1 MAGETS
7 VQLASRI
14 RERRD
19 ALKLTQRALAE
30 RAGFQQHQTISQIE
44 KGEREVKAWE
54 LARIAKALHVSVVD
68 LLSETAME
76 PSPVVL
82 WRQAPAEDKAV
93 REAEFLEWCR
103 RYAHVERLVGIE
115 TARAIPCA
123 SPLDLSQC
131 TPSQVDELAAE
142 VRRHLGLG
150 ERPAAEL
157 VKALEE
163 RCGVKIWYANLGK
176 EASAASV
183 YGEFGPAILMNS
195 TEAPWRRNYNFAHEL
210 FHLLTW
216 NDSTAASLQE
226 NTSLLDRVDKLADR
240 FASHLLLPA
249 DLTIA
254 AFDRRVS
261 NSAVSYAD
269 LVTLAR
275 ELEVSTRALLWRLA
289 NLGRLGHET
298 VNQLLDNEQF
308 RKLDRTSMRGRWWD
322 PPPIPE
328 RFVRLAFLAYSRGRL
343 SKARLAEYL
352 GVTLPELPAALMDY
366 GLDESADY
374 DTTVSIAA

>member
-1 MAGETS
+1 MTGETS

-54 LARIAKALHVSVVD
+54 LARIANALHVSVVD

-76 PSPVVL
+76 PSPAVL
-82 WRQAPAEDKAV
+82 WRQAPTEDKAV
-93 REAEFLEWCR
+93 REAEFIERCR
-103 RYAHVERLVGIE
+103 RYAHVEHLVGIE
-115 TARAIPCA
+115 TARTIPCA
-123 SPLDLSQC
+123 SPLDLAQC
-131 TPSQVDELAAE
+131 TLSQVDELAAE

-163 RCGVKIWYANLGK
+163 RCGVKIWYASLGR

-226 NTSLLDRVDKLADR
+226 NTSLLERADKLADR

-261 NSAVSYAD
+261 NGAVSYAD

-275 ELEVSTRALLWRLA
+275 ELEVSTMALLWRLA

-322 PPPIPE
+322 QPPIPE

-352 GVTLPELPAALMDY
+352 GVTLLDLPATLMDY

>member
-1 MAGETS
+1 MADTVS
-7 VQLASRI
+7 ARLASRI

-19 ALKLTQRALAE
+19 ALKLTQKGLAE
-30 RAGFQQHQTISQIE
+30 RAGFQQHQTVSQIE

-54 LARIAKALHVSVVD
+54 LAQIAKALHLSVMD
-68 LLSETAME
+68 LLGEPAIE
-76 PSPVVL
+76 PSPAVL
-82 WRQAPAEDKAV
+82 WRQAPTKEKAV

-103 RYAHVERLVGIE
+103 RYAHVEQLVGIE
-115 TARAIPCA
+115 TPQEIPCGA
-123 SPLDLSQC
+123 PLNLAKC
-131 TPSQVDELAAE
+131 TPAEVTELADR

-150 ERPAAEL
+150 ERPAVEL
-157 VKALEE
+157 VKALED
-163 RCGVKIWYANLGK
+163 RCGIKIWYANLGK

-183 YGEFGPAILMNS
+183 CGENGPAILMNS

-216 NDSTAASLQE
+216 NDSTAAAAQG
-226 NTSLLDRVDKLADR
+226 NAVLLERADKLADR

-249 DLTIA
+249 DGTLA

-269 LVTLAR
+269 LITLAR
-275 ELEVSTRALLWRLA
+275 EFEVSTVALLWRLV
-289 NLGRLGHET
+289 NLGRLKQET
-298 VNQLLDNEQF
+298 VNHLLDDEQF

-343 SKARLAEYL
+343 SKAKLAEYL
-352 GVTLPELPAALMDY
+352 GVSLPDLPGLLLDY
-366 GLDESADY
+366 GLDESADH

>member
-7 VQLASRI
+7 VQLAARI

-19 ALKLTQRALAE
+19 ALKLTQKALAE

-54 LARIAKALHVSVVD
+54 LARIANALHVSVVD

-76 PSPVVL
+76 PSPAVL

-93 REAEFLEWCR
+93 REAEFLESCR
-103 RYAHVERLVGIE
+103 RYAHVEQLVGIE
-115 TARAIPCA
+115 TPRAMPCA
-123 SPLDLSQC
+123 LPLDLAQC
-131 TPSQVDELAAE
+131 TPGQVAELAAE

-157 VKALEE
+157 VKALEDC
-163 RCGVKIWYANLGK
+163 CGVKIWYANLGK

-183 YGEFGPAILMNS
+183 YGDFGPAILMNS

-216 NDSTAASLQE
+216 NDSTTASIQG
-226 NTSLLDRVDKLADR
+226 NANLLERADKLADR

-249 DLTIA
+249 DVTLA

-261 NSAVSYAD
+261 SNAVSYAD
-269 LVTLAR
+269 LITLAR
-275 ELEVSTRALLWRLA
+275 ELEVSTAALLWRLA
-289 NLGRLGHET
+289 NLGRLKQET

-308 RKLDRTSMRGRWWD
+308 RRLDRTSMRGRWWD

-352 GVTLPELPAALMDY
+352 GVTLTDLPATLMDY